1 MKIEIDENGYHT
13 APDGSKWRV
22 VPVEATHCMIDAIL
36 NSTESFAFYAEYAAA
51 IKAAPP
57 PPIPATRYDWSKIP
71 AGYDWA
77 ATDEDGDVFVYSKKP
92 YARDY
97 LWVANGGVQI
107 FIAPGDP
114 CPDWRESLEKRPG
127 T

>member
-1 MKIEIDENGYHT
+1 MKRSI
-13 APDGSKWRV
+13 
-22 VPVEATHCMIDAIL
+22 
-36 NSTESFAFYAEYAAA
+36 F
-51 IKAAPP
+51 KAAPP